1 MEQTSNFIL
10 NITILQSPVFL
21 INSCFPFYNMLKS
34 YSYTEEKNTICRV
47 PLGIVTSR

>member
-21 INSCFPFYNMLKS
+21 INSCFPFYNMLYKAILIPKKKIQFA
-34 YSYTEEKNTICRV
+34 EF
-47 PLGIVTSR
+47 L